1 MARSPSVKKPRKETI
16 RDFDFSDF
24 MTAPE
29 GPEDEMLLG
38 MMQVLIEA
46 YRHQQQT
53 AIELT
58 RLVVDSSSDKIKEE
72 QIFSTFRRATQVV
85 SEASPIQELFKKMQ
99 E

>member
-1 MARSPSVKKPRKETI
+1 MAKAPSAKKPRKETSQ
-16 RDFDFSDF
+16 DFDFSDF
-24 MTAPE
+24 MAESE

-38 MMQVLIEA
+38 MMQGFIEA

-58 RLVVDSSSDKIKEE
+58 KLVIESSSEKMKEE
-72 QIFSTFRRATQVV
+72 QVFSTFKRATQVI
-85 SEASPIQELFKKMQ
+85 SEVSPIQELFKKMH

>member
-1 MARSPSVKKPRKETI
+1 MARAPSVKKSRKETI

-38 MMQVLIEA
+38 MMQGLIEA
-46 YRHQQQT
+46 YRHQQNT

-58 RLVVDSSSDKIKEE
+58 RLVIESSSEKIKEE
-72 QIFSTFRRATQVV
+72 QVFSTFKRATQTV
-85 SEASPIQELFKKMQ
+85 SEISPIQELFKKMQ